1 MLVIKNTYSKCVQ
14 KLENHCKL
22 YYKNIDFSLWIFPN
36 FTFLDMLKSTYIVL
50 NTYQNVADLNV
61 SN

>member
-1 MLVIKNTYSKCVQ
+1 MLVIKNTYSK
-14 KLENHCKL
+14 LEN
-22 YYKNIDFSLWIFPN
+22 YWNFTRNIDFSLLTSPN

>member
-1 MLVIKNTYSKCVQ
+1 MCSKIRKFC
-14 KLENHCKL
+14 NFT
-22 YYKNIDFSLWIFPN
+22 KNIDFSLLISPN

>member
-1 MLVIKNTYSKCVQ
+1 MCSKIR
-14 KLENHCKL
+14 KLL
-22 YYKNIDFSLWIFPN
+22 QFYKNIDFSLLTSPN
-36 FTFLDMLKSTYIVL
+36 FTFLDTYVKKYLTYIVL